1 MPYRRGDPLIH
12 TAPLFITASNVLIRL
27 VAIVGWP
34 IVNALYRYRVRGRQN
49 LAAAGK
55 TGRPIVFVANHSLP
69 LDSLLHGI
77 AIQPRFTWFTIIE
90 ETVMTSFLGSLVRL
104 LGGIPIPTDPA
115 RLNDIDAAIDAAI
128 KAKGSVFFY
137 SEGECF
143 LRCQE
148 IKPFKAGA
156 FYYAIKEAALI
167 VPIVSVLKGP
177 KPRGG
182 AATEGR
188 PADAA
193 GRLSVEVQILPAM
206 EPPAAAGRRS
216 TDLHNA
222 MVLARRVHA
231 EMQGM
236 IDARG
241 GDKSLYRGPMPRIRG
256 VNDSSRYDSSR
267 SNRER

>member
-1 MPYRRGDPLIH
+1 MEGQDGKIEMPYKRGDPLIH
-12 TAPLFITASNVLIRL
+12 TAPFFIATSNALIRL

-34 IVNALYRYRVRGRQN
+34 LVRALYRYRVRGREN

-55 TGRPIVFVANHSLP
+55 LGRPIVFVANHSLP

-90 ETVMTSFLGSLVRL
+90 ETVMTPILGSLVRL
-104 LGGIPIPTDPA
+104 LGGIPIPTDLA
-115 RLNDIDAAIDAAI
+115 RLNDIDAAMGAAL

-156 FYYAIKEAALI
+156 FYYAIKEGALI
-167 VPIVSVLKGP
+167 VPIVSVLKAP
-177 KPRGG
+177 
-182 AATEGR
+182 
-188 PADAA
+188 A
-193 GRLSVEVQILPAM
+193 GRLNVEAHILPAI
-206 EPPAAAGRRS
+206 EPPPAAGRRS

-222 MVLARRVHA
+222 MALAKRIHT
-231 EMQGM
+231 EMQGV
-236 IDARG
+236 IDAHG
-241 GDKSLYRGPMPRIRG
+241 GDKSLYRGPMPRIKG
-256 VNDSSRYDSSR
+256 VNDSSHYDSSRYDSSR
-267 SNRER
+267 

>member
-12 TAPLFITASNVLIRL
+12 TAPFFIASSNAFIRL
-27 VAIVGWP
+27 VAIAGWP

-55 TGRPIVFVANHSLP
+55 TGRPIIFVANHSLP

-90 ETVMTSFLGSLVRL
+90 ETVMTPFLGSLVRL
-104 LGGIPIPTDPA
+104 LGGIPIPTDMA
-115 RLNDIDAAIDAAI
+115 RLNDIDAAISAAL

-156 FYYAIKEAALI
+156 FYYAIKEGALI

-177 KPRGG
+177 
-182 AATEGR
+182 
-188 PADAA
+188 PADAT

-222 MVLARRVHA
+222 MVLAKRVHA
-231 EMQGM
+231 EMQAM

-241 GDKSLYRGPMPRIRG
+241 GDRSLYRGPMPRIKG
-256 VNDSSRYDSSR
+256 VNDRSHYDSSR
-267 SNRER
+267 SDRER